1 MRTPEFDDGIED
13 VGARFS
19 GDMSAAN
26 VRSALHGATRDTL
39 ENRIAGFERCA
50 RQILL
55 DAGHDPNRP
64 GYFEVPAEHF
74 GIAAAHEILR
84 RISIFR
90 GAVADGNQPEAF
102 WQVIKIEELATTY
115 DFFVEYEPI
124 IRRGRAFVKGPKNR
138 RSDALGR
145 AITRAFSQLGLD
157 ASAKTLVQF
166 LVKVDKIEIEGGKVW
181 ISNKGREKK
190 IILKS
195 LHNRIAKIRG
205 QLTGKQYS

>member
-1 MRTPEFDDGIED
+1 MSTLGFDDGIND
-13 VGARFS
+13 FS
-19 GDMSAAN
+19 GDISAAD
-26 VRSALHGATRDTL
+26 VRNALHRAARDTI

-64 GYFEVPAEHF
+64 SYFEVPAEHF

-90 GAVADGNQPEAF
+90 GAVADGNQAEAI
-102 WQVIKIEELATTY
+102 WQVTKIEGLTSTY
-115 DFFVEYEPI
+115 DFFVDHESI
-124 IRRGRAFVKGPKNR
+124 IRRGQAFVKGPKNR

-145 AITRAFSQLGLD
+145 AITEAFSQLGLA

-166 LVKVDKIEIEGGKVW
+166 LVKVDKIEIEGGKV
-181 ISNKGREKK
+181 
-190 IILKS
+190 
-195 LHNRIAKIRG
+195 
-205 QLTGKQYS
+205 